1 MGLGSEIRQKRNVRR
16 HVLLSPKVICEH
28 VAKTRHRNPPWIFH
42 LLCVKEFVAQECLL
56 FVIPWTGACQAPLSM
71 GFSSQE
77 YWSGLPFPSPGIFL
91 TQGSLPLSYILFLSG
106 PGGPKVLEAEKG
118 RGIFLGVGGEAK
130 RPEKAL

>member
-1 MGLGSEIRQKRNVRR
+1 MKSLSRVRLY
-16 HVLLSPKVICEH
+16 V
-28 VAKTRHRNPPWIFH
+28 T
-42 LLCVKEFVAQECLL
+42 
-56 FVIPWTGACQAPLSM
+56 PWTVARQAPLSL
-71 GFSSQE
+71 GFFRQE
-77 YWSGLPFPSPGIFL
+77 YRSGLPFPSPGIFL